1 VIEGGAT
8 PPIAT
13 SPDRIALDRG
23 PVVALLVAKA
33 ISGLGNTLTALA
45 IPWYVLITTGSA
57 ARTGVAAFAQML
69 PTVLSSFFGGALV
82 DRVGYKRLSIVADL
96 MSGLTVGAIP
106 LLYHTIGLQFWQLLI
121 LVFLGAVLDAPGSTA
136 RDAMLPD
143 LTEHAGTR
151 LEQVNATSQ
160 LIASGTTLVGPVL
173 AGILVVAIGATKVL
187 WIDAASFFLSALLF
201 AAYVPERRSHFES
214 SGRYLDDVL
223 DGLRFLRGDSALW
236 TFLTLSAVLNFV
248 ASPLFAVVLPVY
260 ANDLYD
266 SPRALGVMIG
276 GFGAGAIVGAL
287 TYGAIGHR
295 YSRWAI
301 NVFVLALAAVAF
313 ALLITL
319 PSIPL
324 SVAILAVMGFANG
337 ALNPLIMTVLQERTP
352 PELRG
357 RVFGT
362 VIATALIAAP
372 AGLLLAGLALETIG
386 IRAVF
391 GIMAG
396 AFTLVTLVFF
406 VQPSLRN
413 MERTAVQS

>member
-1 VIEGGAT
+1 VIEGGETT
-8 PPIAT
+8 PLT
-13 SPDRIALDRG
+13 TTLDRVARQRG
-23 PVVALLVAKA
+23 PVVALLIAKA

-45 IPWYVLITTGSA
+45 IPWFVLITTESA

-82 DRVGYKRLSIVADL
+82 DRVGYKRLSITADL
-96 MSGLTVGAIP
+96 ASGLTVGAIP
-106 LLYHTIGLQFWQLLI
+106 LLYHTVGLHFWQLLI

-143 LTEHAGTR
+143 LVERAGTR
-151 LEQVNATSQ
+151 LERANSASH

-173 AGILVVAIGATKVL
+173 AGVLVAVVGASKVL
-187 WIDAASFFLSALLF
+187 WIDAASFFISAMLF
-201 AAYVPERRSHFES
+201 AVYVPEMKSLLES
-214 SGRYLDDVL
+214 GGRYIDDVL
-223 DGLRFLRGDSALW
+223 DGLRFLRRDSALW
-236 TFLTLSAVLNFV
+236 TFLSLAAILNFV
-248 ASPLFAVVLPVY
+248 GSPLFAVVLPVY
-260 ANDLYD
+260 ANDLFD

-287 TYGAIGHR
+287 AYGAIAHR

-301 NVFVLALAAVAF
+301 NVSVLALASLAF
-313 ALLITL
+313 GLLITL
-319 PSIPL
+319 PSIPV
-324 SVAILAVMGFANG
+324 SVIILAVMGFANG
-337 ALNPLIMTVLQERTP
+337 TLNPLIMTVLQERTP

-362 VIATALIAAP
+362 VVATALIAAP

-386 IRAVF
+386 IRAVL

-396 AFTLVTLVFF
+396 AFTLVTLVFL
-406 VQPSLRN
+406 VRPSLRQ
-413 MERTAVQS
+413 MERTAAPR